1 MRRKTKVLCSMICI
15 VSFFFTFS
23 LSALASPQ
31 DVAKSSPKAW
41 GLHRIHGQDRFETSI
56 SVANELNANAQ
67 VQNIILAS
75 GYSFPD
81 ALAAS
86 TLASQLKA
94 PIILGGPGVKDSMAS
109 LNYVKEHLVSGG
121 TVTIIGGG
129 GVISHKVE
137 EWLLDNGF
145 KVNRFGGSDR
155 FATNDLIL
163 NQLNVAQGTPVII
176 TNSENFPDA
185 LGISSLAASKGW
197 PILLSNPGNLSPTV
211 QAFLSSDKPT
221 TVYIVGGEGV
231 MRESILNQIRT
242 LSPGT
247 QIQRLGG
254 SDRFET
260 LSKILNMFYP
270 HPSQIYV
277 ANGDDFAD
285 ALSGSPL
292 AASQNAPILLVNPK
306 SNQLPQSIENY
317 LITLRNNN
325 VQPQV
330 NVLGGD
336 SAVPERLLNQIDDIL
351 QSNSGTTTPSTIS
364 ETMWASNPS
373 TTGLTVTMS
382 PALYGLTKE
391 NFKLFDNTGYYVGVT
406 GAVTSDG
413 GVTYSLN
420 ASLIAGHTYTL
431 TASKTGYTFGTVQ
444 QVVVPSWSTI
454 NETMW
459 VSNPSTTGF
468 TVTVSPAL
476 YGLTKENF
484 KLFDNTGYYVGV
496 TGAVTSDGGVTY
508 SLSANLIAGHTYT
521 LTASKTGYTFGTVQQ
536 VVVPSSSTIN
546 ETMWVSN
553 PSTTGFTLTVSPA
566 LYGLNVSNFI
576 LMDGN
581 TSVGLGLASIVNNGS
596 TYQIVAAL
604 APGKTYTLRVVKDGY
619 NFGIAQYVAVPLAA
633 TVSSAVT
640 SGNMHIILTMSDKL
654 TGEIG
659 SPEAFAITGV
669 VSNPRVTNV
678 TVSGSMVVLTLNAP
692 IVSSDSS
699 IRVSYT
705 RTGINDLTN
714 GTPVA
719 NFSNMYVSNNL

>member
-1 MRRKTKVLCSMICI
+1 MVRKKTKVLCSIVCI

-23 LSALASPQ
+23 LSALASPLE
-31 DVAKSSPKAW
+31 VAKSSPKAW
-41 GLHRIHGQDRFETSI
+41 GSHRIHGQDRFETSF

-86 TLASQLKA
+86 TLASKLKA
-94 PIILGGPGVKDSMAS
+94 PIILAGPGVKDSMAS

-129 GVISHKVE
+129 GVISHKVG

-155 FATNDLIL
+155 FATNDLIVKE
-163 NQLNVAQGTPVII
+163 LNVAQGTPVII

-197 PILLSNPGNLSPTV
+197 PILLSNPGNLSPSV
-211 QAFLSSDKPT
+211 QAFLASDKPT

-231 MRESILNQIRT
+231 MRENVIEQIKT

-254 SDRFET
+254 NDRFET

-270 HPSQIYV
+270 HPTQIYV

-292 AASQNAPILLVNPK
+292 AASHNAPILLVNPK
-306 SNQLPQSIENY
+306 SKQLPQSIENY

-336 SAVPERLLNQIDDIL
+336 SAVPERLLDQINDIL
-351 QSNSGTTTPSTIS
+351 QSDSVTTTPSTI
-364 ETMWASNPS
+364 
-373 TTGLTVTMS
+373 
-382 PALYGLTKE
+382 
-391 NFKLFDNTGYYVGVT
+391 D
-406 GAVTSDG
+406 
-413 GVTYSLN
+413 
-420 ASLIAGHTYTL
+420 
-431 TASKTGYTFGTVQ
+431 
-444 QVVVPSWSTI
+444 
-454 NETMW
+454 ETMW

-476 YGLTKENF
+476 YGL
-484 KLFDNTGYYVGV
+484 
-496 TGAVTSDGGVTY
+496 
-508 SLSANLIAGHTYT
+508 
-521 LTASKTGYTFGTVQQ
+521 
-536 VVVPSSSTIN
+536 
-546 ETMWVSN
+546 
-553 PSTTGFTLTVSPA
+553 
-566 LYGLNVSNFI
+566 NVSNFI
-576 LMDGN
+576 LRDGN
-581 TSVGLGLASIVNNGS
+581 TSVGISLGSITNNGS

-604 APGKTYTLRVVKDGY
+604 AAGKTYTLKVVKDSY
-619 NFGIAQYVAVPLAA
+619 NFGIAQYVVVPSAP
-633 TVSSAVT
+633 TVSRAVT
-640 SGNMHIILTMSDKL
+640 AGNMHIILTMSSEL
-654 TGEIG
+654 TGQIG
-659 SPEAFAITGV
+659 SSAAFSIAGV
-669 VSNPRVTNV
+669 ASHPTVANV
-678 TVSGSMVVLTLNAP
+678 TVDGTTVVLTLSSP

-705 RTGINDLTN
+705 RTGVNDLTN
-714 GTPVA
+714 GAPVR
-719 NFSNMYVSNNL
+719 NFGSFAVNNNL